1 MMREIAMKRHI
12 GIAKCLSLLA
22 FLVLLFTTYFLRSE
36 VLDLT
41 RIRFSAENVR
51 ADETAREVE
60 EGHTELVAEYEART
74 KNYEVQMK
82 HYRKMLR
89 LYSEDY
95 DKYVQRLQDKYAPPQ
110 IPRKPSRPR
119 PPEVSEKLAAIDGAF
134 RRRQHEY
141 FDKTSRMNW
150 VACGAALALVGGLL
164 YLLMFDIEGKRLFY
178 VVILVLSFVF
188 MIGPSFHSIL
198 SGIVSLMRP
207 PSMF

>member
-1 MMREIAMKRHI
+1 MKRHI
-12 GIAKCLSLLA
+12 RIAKCISLLA
-22 FLVLLFTTYFLRSE
+22 FLALLFTTYFLRSE

-41 RIRFSAENVR
+41 RIRFSAESVR
-51 ADETAREVE
+51 ADEAAREVE
-60 EGHTELVAEYEART
+60 EGHTQLVAEYEAET

-82 HYRKMLR
+82 HYQKMLR

-110 IPRKPSRPR
+110 MPRKPGRPR
-119 PPEVSEKLAAIDGAF
+119 SPEVSEKLAAIDVAF

-164 YLLMFDIEGKRLFY
+164 YLLMFDTEGKRIFY
-178 VVILVLSFVF
+178 LVILVLSFVF